1 MTSTSTS
8 TRLRRVDPNGPGLH
22 RRKAGKGFSYVDE
35 DGHRVDDA
43 TRARIEALVIPPAW
57 TDVWISPDARGHIQ
71 ATGVDVKGRRQYRYH
86 DQWREERDRAKHER
100 VVEVAKAL
108 PALRRRVTRHLRADD
123 GPTRRRVLAAAV
135 RLLER
140 GLFRVGGEEYASDN
154 DSYGLATLQKR
165 HVKVRDGALV
175 FDYPAKSG
183 QRRCIEIDDPDLVPL
198 VEQLKRRTRGGTDLL
213 AYKDDRGRWRDV
225 RSDDVNDYL
234 RDALG
239 ADASAKD
246 LRTWG
251 GTVLAA
257 VALAAEDGGAA
268 AAAPDGL
275 GGDPKVV
282 TRAVK
287 RVARQLG
294 NTPAVARSAYV
305 DPRVISRYED
315 DGTTVDLDDVPG
327 VRADDP
333 PEDAVPT
340 PDPADVLTAAES
352 AVVDLLDE
360 S

>member
-1 MTSTSTS
+1 MSV
-8 TRLRRVDPNGPGLH
+8 RVHRVDPNGPGLH
-22 RRKAGKGFSYVDE
+22 RRKAGRGFSYVDE

-43 TRARIEALVIPPAW
+43 TRDRIQALVIPPAW
-57 TDVWISPDARGHIQ
+57 TDVWISPDPQGHIQ
-71 ATGVDVKGRRQYRYH
+71 AMGVDAKGRRQYRYH
-86 DQWREERDRAKHER
+86 DRWREERDRAKHDR
-100 VVEVAKAL
+100 VVDMAQAL
-108 PALRRRVTRHLRADD
+108 PNLRRRVTRHLRADD

-154 DSYGLATLQKR
+154 DSYGLATLRKR
-165 HVKVRDGALV
+165 HVKVRDGVLV

-183 QRRCIEIDDPDLVPL
+183 QRRCLEVDDPDLVPL
-198 VEQLKRRTRGGTDLL
+198 VEQLKRRTRGGNELL

-234 RDALG
+234 REALG
-239 ADASAKD
+239 EGVSAKD

-257 VALAAEDGGAA
+257 VALAAEDAGRGRGERG
-268 AAAPDGL
+268 P
-275 GGDPKVV
+275 DPKVV
-282 TRAVK
+282 TRAVQ

-305 DPRVISRYED
+305 DPRVIARYEE

-327 VRADDP
+327 VAADDP
-333 PEDAVPT
+333 PEDTVPT
-340 PDPADVLTAAES
+340 PDPADVLAAAET
-352 AVVDLLDE
+352 AVVDLLDDP
-360 S
+360 